1 MLFLNISIYYFRDT
15 ICRSSRNFF
24 LLISTI
30 LLIKVI
36 NDEKNY
42 LWFLIVLFFFLSFFT
57 KQVPASYT
65 ILIQGFLIIF
75 YIFYEKKLIILNYI
89 VLSIFIVIF
98 IFASFLFY
106 FNIDFQDFYIQYIDY
121 PRSIGESRFENL
133 DVSLNS
139 FFNKYKFILIPL
151 IFTLLLKFRRIR
163 GENEKFLKKEFYTFS
178 LLICFVL
185 SAIFHQ
191 LMTKNQI
198 YIYFLVPILFG
209 SLLGEL
215 RLINKRFRVLVST
228 LIIFSIFL

>member
-65 ILIQGFLIIF
+65 ILIQGFLITF

-163 GENEKFLKKEFYTFS
+163 GENEKFLKKSFIPFLFNLFCFKCYFSSAYDRIRFIFIFGTYFIWFTF
-178 LLICFVL
+178 
-185 SAIFHQ
+185 
-191 LMTKNQI
+191 
-198 YIYFLVPILFG
+198 
-209 SLLGEL
+209 
-215 RLINKRFRVLVST
+215 R
-228 LIIFSIFL
+228 